1 MKEEQMNEEIK
12 IRFGLAFDLIIET
25 KKEIKDSELLKYLKP
40 NPKKK
45 NEYRALPHL
54 YQKIIELLKNKE
66 YNVNSSVLREP
77 NLTEKYSKRIIVNL
91 KLREY
96 QQEAIKQ
103 FFENKCKGVVI
114 LPTAAGKTVIGLKII
129 EKLKQKTLIVVP
141 TKNLLYQ
148 WIEYLTRYTSLR
160 RDMIGQ
166 LGDQVKDI
174 KEITVTTYDS
184 ARIPAN
190 INKLRKDFN
199 LLIFDEA
206 HHGAAKETLKV
217 LEGLPAI
224 YRLGLT
230 ATPDRSD
237 KGEELLFELIGKPIV
252 VTKVSEL
259 AEKGYVAKYKLKS
272 LKVPLEEEER
282 QLYEEYMKTYRGY
295 LKRRNIQIK
304 TPQDYEKYLIF
315 RVNQDIE
322 AKEALDAHRNARTLV
337 FSSKAKLKEIEKL
350 LIKHEE
356 DQMIIFSEFNEMVY
370 DISKNHLIPA
380 ITHETKTSEREEI
393 LQKFSEGSYTKI
405 VTGKVLDEGWDCGS
419 VNVGI
424 IVSGTG
430 QARQFIQRL
439 GRILRPKEGDAIL
452 YELVTPETLEAG
464 TVKRRR
470 KTEVI

>member
-1 MKEEQMNEEIK
+1 MKKEIK
-12 IRFGLAFDLIIET
+12 IRFGLAFDLIIKSNE
-25 KKEIKDSELLKYLKP
+25 EIKDSDLLKFLKL
-40 NPKKK
+40 NPKKDK
-45 NEYRALPHL
+45 EYRALPHS
-54 YQKIIELLKNKE
+54 YQKIIELFENKGF
-66 YNVNSSVLREP
+66 NVDSSVLSEP
-77 NLTEKYSKRIIVNL
+77 NLTEQYSNRITVNL
-91 KLREY
+91 ELREY
-96 QQEAIKQ
+96 QQEAIEQ
-103 FFENKCKGVVI
+103 FFENKNKGVVI
-114 LPTAAGKTVIGLKII
+114 LPTAAGKTVIGLKVI
-129 EKLKQKTLIVVP
+129 EELKQKTIIVVP

-237 KGEELLFELIGKPIV
+237 KGEELLFKLIGKPIV

-259 AEKGYVAKYKLKS
+259 AEKGYVARYKLKT
-272 LKVPLEEEER
+272 LKVPLEEKER
-282 QLYEEYMKTYRGY
+282 QLYEEYMNIYRGY
-295 LKRRNIQIK
+295 LRRRKIQIK

-337 FSSKAKLKEIEKL
+337 FSSKSKLKEIEKL
-350 LIKHEE
+350 LIEHED

-370 DISKNHLIPA
+370 KISKNHLLPS
-380 ITHETKTSEREEI
+380 ITHETKTSEREDI
-393 LQKFSEGSYTKI
+393 LKKFSEGLYTKI

-439 GRILRPKEGDAIL
+439 GRILRPKEGDATL

>member
-1 MKEEQMNEEIK
+1 MNKQVK
-12 IRFGLAFDLIIET
+12 IRFGLAFDLIVESNE
-25 KKEIKDSELLKYLKP
+25 KIKDLDLLRLLRP
-40 NPKKK
+40 NPKKD

-54 YQKIIELLKNKE
+54 YQKIVELFENKG
-66 YNVNSSVLREP
+66 YKIDSSVLNEP
-77 NLTEKYSKRIIVNL
+77 NLTENYSNRITVNL
-91 KLREY
+91 KLRKY
-96 QQEAIKQ
+96 QQEAKNQ
-103 FFENKCKGVVI
+103 FFENECKGVII

-129 EKLKQKTLIVVP
+129 EELKQKTVIVVP

-148 WIEYLTRYTSLR
+148 WIEHLTKYTSLR

-166 LGDQVKDI
+166 LGDQVKEI

-259 AEKGYVAKYKLKS
+259 AEKGYVAKYKLET
-272 LKVPLEEEER
+272 LKVPLEEKER
-282 QLYEEYMKTYRGY
+282 QLYEEYMDIYRGY
-295 LKRRNIQIK
+295 LRRRKIQIK

-322 AKEALDAHRNARTLV
+322 AKEALDAHRKARTLV
-337 FSSKAKLKEIEKL
+337 FSSKSKLKEIEKL
-350 LIKHEE
+350 LMEHE
-356 DQMIIFSEFNEMVY
+356 DNQVIIFSEFNEMVY
-370 DISKNHLIPA
+370 EISKNHLIPA
-380 ITHETKTSEREEI
+380 ITHETKTSEREDI
-393 LQKFSEGSYTKI
+393 LSKFSEGLYTKI

-439 GRILRPKEGDAIL
+439 GRILRPKEGNATL